1 MKNGGINS
9 PVPHRHRTAGNII
22 PVQTYG
28 NAESQISV
36 FTKLYNEKAVI
47 IMAENVT
54 KIKLTLEGKRKY
66 EAELNELKTVK
77 RKEIAENLQTA
88 RAQGDLS
95 ENSEYDE
102 AKNDQAKLEARIKEL
117 ETVLRNV
124 EVIDESEMSLDK
136 VHIGSTVKVH
146 DRKFDEDVVFQIVGS
161 SEADPFNGKIS
172 DESPVGKALLDKSIG
187 DIVKVE
193 TPGGESDF
201 TILEISM

>member
-1 MKNGGINS
+1 
-9 PVPHRHRTAGNII
+9 
-22 PVQTYG
+22 
-28 NAESQISV
+28 
-36 FTKLYNEKAVI
+36 
-47 IMAENVT
+47 MADKVT
-54 KIKLTLEGKRKY
+54 KIKLTLEGKKRY

-77 RKEIAENLQTA
+77 RKEIAENLQSA

-136 VHIGSTVKVH
+136 VHIGSTVKAH
-146 DRKFDEDVVFQIVGS
+146 DKEFNEEVIFQIVGS

-172 DESPVGKALLDKSIG
+172 DESPVGKALLEKSVG

-193 TPGGESDF
+193 TPGGESEF

>member
-36 FTKLYNEKAVI
+36 FTKLYYEKAVI

>member
-1 MKNGGINS
+1 
-9 PVPHRHRTAGNII
+9 
-22 PVQTYG
+22 
-28 NAESQISV
+28 
-36 FTKLYNEKAVI
+36 
-47 IMAENVT
+47 MAA

-124 EVIDESEMSLDK
+124 EIIDESEMSLDK
-136 VHIGSTVKVH
+136 VHFGSTVKVH
-146 DRKFDEDVVFQIVGS
+146 DEEFDEITVFQIVGS

-172 DESPVGKALLDKSIG
+172 DESPVGKALLDKSVG
-187 DIVKVE
+187 DVVRVE
-193 TPGGESDF
+193 TPGGESDLK
-201 TILEISM
+201 ILEISM

>member
-1 MKNGGINS
+1 
-9 PVPHRHRTAGNII
+9 
-22 PVQTYG
+22 
-28 NAESQISV
+28 
-36 FTKLYNEKAVI
+36 
-47 IMAENVT
+47 MADKIT
-54 KIKLTLEGKRKY
+54 KIKLTSEGKKRY

-77 RKEIAENLQTA
+77 RKEIAENLQSA

-146 DRKFDEDVVFQIVGS
+146 DRVMDEEQVYQIVGS
-161 SEADPFNGKIS
+161 SEADPFNNKIS
-172 DESPVGKALLDKSIG
+172 DESPVGKALLDKSVG
-187 DIVKVE
+187 EVVKVE
-193 TPGGESDF
+193 TPGGEAEF
-201 TILEISM
+201 VILEISM

>member
-1 MKNGGINS
+1 MLDIKSDNQYNS
-9 PVPHRHRTAGNII
+9 NYRILFYYYV
-22 PVQTYG
+22 
-28 NAESQISV
+28 
-36 FTKLYNEKAVI
+36 KAVVF
-47 IMAENVT
+47 MAEKVT
-54 KIKLTLEGKRKY
+54 KIKLTLEGKKKY

-77 RKEIAENLQTA
+77 RKEIAENLQSA

-146 DRKFDEDVVFQIVGS
+146 DREFDEDVVFQIVGS

-187 DIVKVE
+187 EVVKVE

-201 TILEISM
+201 VILEISM

>member
-1 MKNGGINS
+1 MD
-9 PVPHRHRTAGNII
+9 
-22 PVQTYG
+22 
-28 NAESQISV
+28 
-36 FTKLYNEKAVI
+36 EKQV
-47 IMAENVT
+47 
-54 KIKLTLEGKRKY
+54 KIKLTAEGKKRY

-117 ETVLRNV
+117 ETILRNV
-124 EVIDESEMSLDK
+124 EVIDESEFSTEK

-146 DRKFDEDVVFQIVGS
+146 DRDFDEDVLYQIVGS

-172 DESPVGKALLDKSIG
+172 DESPVGKALLEKTVG
-187 DIVKVE
+187 ETVKVE
-193 TPGGESDF
+193 TPGGDNEF
-201 TILEISM
+201 VILEITL